1 MKLIEKIIKAR
12 TGTKNGEL
20 VSQIVK
26 LILSDKELAKLF
38 REALNNVQNGEIG
51 NFKIKKRNQSISPFK
66 EAREQALK
74 YIEKTKKINV
84 SVK

>member
-1 MKLIEKIIKAR
+1 MELIEKIIKAR

-51 NFKIKKRNQSISPFK
+51 NFKIKKKNQPLSPFG
-66 EAREQALK
+66 EAREQARK
-74 YIEKTKKINV
+74 SIEKAKKVNV
-84 SVK
+84 KVK